1 MKVFLIITGLILF
14 NTSISQNHETLSL
27 ENCYNEAIKNYPLS
41 KQFELYSSSSD
52 IEYEN
57 INKNYLPNFEIN
69 GQVSYQSE
77 VTEIPINM
85 SGVNIPSLNKDWY
98 KITMDFKQV
107 IYDANMTKTQKEIN
121 RKDLLINKQNIEI
134 ELYKLKERINNVF
147 FSIVL
152 LKEKLKLLNVF
163 NNEIQEKLFNV
174 QSGVKNGV
182 LLSSDENVLK
192 AELIKID
199 QKKTEVET
207 SLSSSVKILS
217 QLTSID
223 ISINTELTLPQ
234 IQITPD
240 LLFNNRLEYKLLDLQ
255 KNKIISLKKMLNVN
269 ILPKIFGFGQFG
281 YGRPGLN
288 LLLNDFDTYY
298 IIGAK
303 LSWRPWDWKKSENQN
318 KILDIQSDIID
329 TQKETFD
336 KNFRISLETAMTEIG
351 KYKILIQKDHEIIE
365 LRKQISKTASARFD
379 NGVISS
385 TDLVTELNAETQAR
399 LNLQTHILQL
409 IQAKIN
415 VLAIIGQL

>member
-14 NTSISQNHETLSL
+14 NTSFSQNPETLSL
-27 ENCYNEAIKNYPLS
+27 ENCYNEAVKNYPLS
-41 KQFELYSSSSD
+41 KQFELHSSSSD

-57 INKNYLPNFEIN
+57 IKKNYLPNFEIN

-77 VTEIPINM
+77 VTEIPINIP
-85 SGVNIPSLNKDWY
+85 GVNIPSLNKDWY
-98 KITMDFKQV
+98 KITMDFNQV

-163 NNEIQEKLFNV
+163 NDEIQEKLFNV

-240 LLFNNRLEYKLLDLQ
+240 LLFNNRLEYRLLDLQ

-269 ILPKIFGFGQFG
+269 TLPKIFGFGQFG

-288 LLLNDFDTYY
+288 LLSNNFDTYY

-303 LSWRPWDWKKSENQN
+303 LSWRPWDWKKSENQI

-365 LRKQISKTASARFD
+365 LRKQISKTTSARFD

-385 TDLVTELNAETQAR
+385 TDLITELNAETQAR

>member
-240 LLFNNRLEYKLLDLQ
+240 LLFNNRLEYRLLDLQ

-269 ILPKIFGFGQFG
+269 TLPKIFGFGQFG

-288 LLLNDFDTYY
+288 LLSNNFDTYY

-303 LSWRPWDWKKSENQN
+303 LSWRPWDWKKSENQI

>member
-336 KNFRISLETAMTEIG
+336 KNFRISLETAMAEIG
-351 KYKILIQKDHEIIE
+351 KFKLLIQKDHEIIE